1 MDEIVTSIRRIV
13 SNDASDKDAQP
24 SERLEADAEDP
35 LRSVAFGDEHLAI
48 CDLDALPV
56 PALRVYSVDGVEQK
70 AAAPKASRS
79 GEPLVLP
86 ETDPS
91 ARTGFHSL
99 APTVTSPPVEE
110 VVREILRPMLRMWLD
125 DNLPTLVERLV
136 RAEIERVARGGR

>member
-1 MDEIVTSIRRIV
+1 MAEIVASIRRIV
-13 SNDASDKDAQP
+13 SNDASDADAQP
-24 SERLEADAEDP
+24 SATLETDAEDP
-35 LRSVAFGDEHLAI
+35 LGSVAFGDEHLAV

-56 PALRVYSVDGVEQK
+56 PALRVYSGDAVEKK
-70 AAAPKASRS
+70 AAAPKAWSG
-79 GEPLVLP
+79 GEPLVSP
-86 ETDPS
+86 GTS
-91 ARTGFHSL
+91 ARTGFHTM